1 MVETALRTNPE
12 KARREYYCEFT
23 TENYADSII
32 KRGTITRNSETRVPL
47 LYNDTNDKKFVIMF
61 DPARSKDNSAILVAE
76 IYKDKDKTYKARIVN
91 CISLVDVHKKNK
103 TPMQTP
109 DQIRYL
115 KELIL
120 AYNGNAP
127 DYENIE
133 AIYIDAGA
141 GGGGVNIADFLMEDW
156 VDKCGVKH
164 RGLIDKEYSA
174 EYVRKFPNA
183 IDKLRLMPPSKYKS
197 IMYESLIEMM
207 EQNIISFTDDYD
219 GKGYLTIF
227 EKDEAQFEKDKKRI
241 EEKLK
246 KKNLSDEQYNQK
258 LSKELDKVTSL
269 SSKVVK
275 LDKEQ
280 EAALINIDCLKEELV
295 NMIRRKR
302 DSGKDSFE
310 LVSEKANRLHKQ
322 HCVLVV

>member
-91 CISLVDVHKKNK
+91 CISLIDVHKKNK

-156 VDKCGVKH
+156 VDKHGVKH

-197 IMYESLIEMM
+197 MMYEALIEMM
-207 EQNIISFTDDYD
+207 EQNII
-219 GKGYLTIF
+219 GL
-227 EKDEAQFEKDKKRI
+227 
-241 EEKLK
+241 
-246 KKNLSDEQYNQK
+246 
-258 LSKELDKVTSL
+258 
-269 SSKVVK
+269 
-275 LDKEQ
+275 
-280 EAALINIDCLKEELV
+280 
-295 NMIRRKR
+295 
-302 DSGKDSFE
+302 
-310 LVSEKANRLHKQ
+310 
-322 HCVLVV
+322 

>member
-1 MVETALRTNPE
+1 
-12 KARREYYCEFT
+12 
-23 TENYADSII
+23 
-32 KRGTITRNSETRVPL
+32 
-47 LYNDTNDKKFVIMF
+47 
-61 DPARSKDNSAILVAE
+61 
-76 IYKDKDKTYKARIVN
+76 
-91 CISLVDVHKKNK
+91 
-103 TPMQTP
+103 
-109 DQIRYL
+109 
-115 KELIL
+115 
-120 AYNGNAP
+120 
-127 DYENIE
+127 
-133 AIYIDAGA
+133 
-141 GGGGVNIADFLMEDW
+141 
-156 VDKCGVKH
+156 
-164 RGLIDKEYSA
+164 
-174 EYVRKFPNA
+174 
-183 IDKLRLMPPSKYKS
+183 
-197 IMYESLIEMM
+197 MM

-280 EAALINIDCLKEELV
+280 EAALINIDALKEELINIV
-295 NMIRRKR
+295 RRKR

-310 LVSEKANRLHKQ
+310 LVSEKANRMHKQ

>member
-1 MVETALRTNPE
+1 MT
-12 KARREYYCEFT
+12 
-23 TENYADSII
+23 
-32 KRGTITRNSETRVPL
+32 
-47 LYNDTNDKKFVIMF
+47 
-61 DPARSKDNSAILVAE
+61 
-76 IYKDKDKTYKARIVN
+76 
-91 CISLVDVHKKNK
+91 
-103 TPMQTP
+103 
-109 DQIRYL
+109 
-115 KELIL
+115 
-120 AYNGNAP
+120 
-127 DYENIE
+127 
-133 AIYIDAGA
+133 
-141 GGGGVNIADFLMEDW
+141 
-156 VDKCGVKH
+156 
-164 RGLIDKEYSA
+164 
-174 EYVRKFPNA
+174 
-183 IDKLRLMPPSKYKS
+183 
-197 IMYESLIEMM
+197 

-280 EAALINIDCLKEELV
+280 EAALINIDALKEELINIV
-295 NMIRRKR
+295 RKKR

-310 LVSEKANRLHKQ
+310 LVSEKANRMHKQ

>member
-1 MVETALRTNPE
+1 M
-12 KARREYYCEFT
+12 
-23 TENYADSII
+23 
-32 KRGTITRNSETRVPL
+32 
-47 LYNDTNDKKFVIMF
+47 M
-61 DPARSKDNSAILVAE
+61 
-76 IYKDKDKTYKARIVN
+76 
-91 CISLVDVHKKNK
+91 
-103 TPMQTP
+103 
-109 DQIRYL
+109 DQ
-115 KELIL
+115 
-120 AYNGNAP
+120 
-127 DYENIE
+127 D
-133 AIYIDAGA
+133 
-141 GGGGVNIADFLMEDW
+141 
-156 VDKCGVKH
+156 
-164 RGLIDKEYSA
+164 
-174 EYVRKFPNA
+174 
-183 IDKLRLMPPSKYKS
+183 
-197 IMYESLIEMM
+197 
-207 EQNIISFTDDYD
+207 IISFTDDYD

>member
-1 MVETALRTNPE
+1 
-12 KARREYYCEFT
+12 
-23 TENYADSII
+23 
-32 KRGTITRNSETRVPL
+32 
-47 LYNDTNDKKFVIMF
+47 
-61 DPARSKDNSAILVAE
+61 
-76 IYKDKDKTYKARIVN
+76 
-91 CISLVDVHKKNK
+91 
-103 TPMQTP
+103 
-109 DQIRYL
+109 
-115 KELIL
+115 
-120 AYNGNAP
+120 
-127 DYENIE
+127 
-133 AIYIDAGA
+133 
-141 GGGGVNIADFLMEDW
+141 
-156 VDKCGVKH
+156 
-164 RGLIDKEYSA
+164 
-174 EYVRKFPNA
+174 
-183 IDKLRLMPPSKYKS
+183 
-197 IMYESLIEMM
+197 M

-269 SSKVVK
+269 SSKIVK

-280 EAALINIDCLKEELV
+280 EAALINIDALKEELV

>member
-1 MVETALRTNPE
+1 
-12 KARREYYCEFT
+12 
-23 TENYADSII
+23 
-32 KRGTITRNSETRVPL
+32 
-47 LYNDTNDKKFVIMF
+47 
-61 DPARSKDNSAILVAE
+61 
-76 IYKDKDKTYKARIVN
+76 
-91 CISLVDVHKKNK
+91 
-103 TPMQTP
+103 
-109 DQIRYL
+109 
-115 KELIL
+115 
-120 AYNGNAP
+120 
-127 DYENIE
+127 
-133 AIYIDAGA
+133 
-141 GGGGVNIADFLMEDW
+141 
-156 VDKCGVKH
+156 
-164 RGLIDKEYSA
+164 
-174 EYVRKFPNA
+174 
-183 IDKLRLMPPSKYKS
+183 
-197 IMYESLIEMM
+197 MM

-280 EAALINIDCLKEELV
+280 EAALINIDALKEELINIV
-295 NMIRRKR
+295 RKKR

-310 LVSEKANRLHKQ
+310 LVSEKANRMHKQ

>member
-1 MVETALRTNPE
+1 
-12 KARREYYCEFT
+12 
-23 TENYADSII
+23 
-32 KRGTITRNSETRVPL
+32 
-47 LYNDTNDKKFVIMF
+47 
-61 DPARSKDNSAILVAE
+61 
-76 IYKDKDKTYKARIVN
+76 
-91 CISLVDVHKKNK
+91 
-103 TPMQTP
+103 
-109 DQIRYL
+109 
-115 KELIL
+115 
-120 AYNGNAP
+120 
-127 DYENIE
+127 
-133 AIYIDAGA
+133 
-141 GGGGVNIADFLMEDW
+141 
-156 VDKCGVKH
+156 
-164 RGLIDKEYSA
+164 
-174 EYVRKFPNA
+174 
-183 IDKLRLMPPSKYKS
+183 
-197 IMYESLIEMM
+197 MM

-310 LVSEKANRLHKQ
+310 LVSEKANRMHKQ

>member
-1 MVETALRTNPE
+1 MT
-12 KARREYYCEFT
+12 
-23 TENYADSII
+23 
-32 KRGTITRNSETRVPL
+32 
-47 LYNDTNDKKFVIMF
+47 
-61 DPARSKDNSAILVAE
+61 
-76 IYKDKDKTYKARIVN
+76 
-91 CISLVDVHKKNK
+91 
-103 TPMQTP
+103 
-109 DQIRYL
+109 
-115 KELIL
+115 
-120 AYNGNAP
+120 
-127 DYENIE
+127 
-133 AIYIDAGA
+133 
-141 GGGGVNIADFLMEDW
+141 
-156 VDKCGVKH
+156 
-164 RGLIDKEYSA
+164 
-174 EYVRKFPNA
+174 
-183 IDKLRLMPPSKYKS
+183 
-197 IMYESLIEMM
+197 

-280 EAALINIDCLKEELV
+280 EAALINIDCLKEELINIV
-295 NMIRRKR
+295 RKKR

-310 LVSEKANRLHKQ
+310 LVSEKANRMHKQ

>member
-1 MVETALRTNPE
+1 MT
-12 KARREYYCEFT
+12 
-23 TENYADSII
+23 
-32 KRGTITRNSETRVPL
+32 
-47 LYNDTNDKKFVIMF
+47 
-61 DPARSKDNSAILVAE
+61 
-76 IYKDKDKTYKARIVN
+76 
-91 CISLVDVHKKNK
+91 
-103 TPMQTP
+103 
-109 DQIRYL
+109 
-115 KELIL
+115 
-120 AYNGNAP
+120 
-127 DYENIE
+127 
-133 AIYIDAGA
+133 
-141 GGGGVNIADFLMEDW
+141 
-156 VDKCGVKH
+156 
-164 RGLIDKEYSA
+164 
-174 EYVRKFPNA
+174 
-183 IDKLRLMPPSKYKS
+183 
-197 IMYESLIEMM
+197 

-280 EAALINIDCLKEELV
+280 EAALINIDALKEELINIV
-295 NMIRRKR
+295 RRKR

-310 LVSEKANRLHKQ
+310 LVSEKANRMHKQ

>member
-1 MVETALRTNPE
+1 
-12 KARREYYCEFT
+12 
-23 TENYADSII
+23 
-32 KRGTITRNSETRVPL
+32 
-47 LYNDTNDKKFVIMF
+47 
-61 DPARSKDNSAILVAE
+61 
-76 IYKDKDKTYKARIVN
+76 
-91 CISLVDVHKKNK
+91 
-103 TPMQTP
+103 
-109 DQIRYL
+109 
-115 KELIL
+115 
-120 AYNGNAP
+120 
-127 DYENIE
+127 
-133 AIYIDAGA
+133 
-141 GGGGVNIADFLMEDW
+141 MEDW
-156 VDKCGVKH
+156 VDKHGVKH

-197 IMYESLIEMM
+197 IMYESLIEMT

-280 EAALINIDCLKEELV
+280 EAALINIDALKEEIKL
-295 NMIRRKR
+295 
-302 DSGKDSFE
+302 
-310 LVSEKANRLHKQ
+310 LVSAWGDPSKNIPIEL
-322 HCVLVV
+322 LGTP

>member
-1 MVETALRTNPE
+1 MT
-12 KARREYYCEFT
+12 
-23 TENYADSII
+23 
-32 KRGTITRNSETRVPL
+32 
-47 LYNDTNDKKFVIMF
+47 
-61 DPARSKDNSAILVAE
+61 
-76 IYKDKDKTYKARIVN
+76 
-91 CISLVDVHKKNK
+91 
-103 TPMQTP
+103 
-109 DQIRYL
+109 
-115 KELIL
+115 
-120 AYNGNAP
+120 
-127 DYENIE
+127 
-133 AIYIDAGA
+133 
-141 GGGGVNIADFLMEDW
+141 
-156 VDKCGVKH
+156 
-164 RGLIDKEYSA
+164 
-174 EYVRKFPNA
+174 
-183 IDKLRLMPPSKYKS
+183 
-197 IMYESLIEMM
+197 

-280 EAALINIDCLKEELV
+280 EAALINIDALKEELI
-295 NMIRRKR
+295 NMVRRKR

-310 LVSEKANRLHKQ
+310 LVSEKANRMHKQ